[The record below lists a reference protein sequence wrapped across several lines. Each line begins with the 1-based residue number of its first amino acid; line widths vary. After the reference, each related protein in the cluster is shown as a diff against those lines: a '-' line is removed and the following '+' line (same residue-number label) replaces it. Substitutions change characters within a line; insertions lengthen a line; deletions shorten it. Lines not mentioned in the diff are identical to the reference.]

1 MADSTEQLRQEM
13 DLLNKASQVL
23 VNTNTGLTRSFAKVT
38 DQNNKLWTTF
48 SRLTSGTGLW
58 AVQNMVRGVGGAFE
72 QYFNVQK
79 RAEKATNDY
88 YDGLSELVG
97 VYNEVKNANIE
108 LSTEFQKTKATF
120 ELLEGVDAEKMA
132 LKRTQER
139 YDKQL
144 EALKD
149 AKEREGALL
158 KKALEKE
165 AKLKERAD
173 LIVKFKEQKLL
184 IKQDKM
190 EVKKAKR
197 RVKELQKIEAEFGF
211 QPLETQFAAAQKE
224 LQKRQAALGKSKE
237 GRFELGQQ
245 WQIGRHDKLGKMA
258 DFIMSVG
265 RNYVTIFKSGVTI
278 FKYGLKMM
286 LPITMFIIGAFAA
299 FAILK
304 AIFEKGEIMG
314 VIMETVMAILSGL
327 FLALSGVMDIFSA
340 FFGGGTFSERLGTL
354 LKGIMKIW
362 GGLGS
367 ILLSVGVGL
376 LKLGI
381 QTVAGILTLVVGG
394 IIYFVKG
401 LWNAITDWSAWWSRI
416 KTWGTILFTTIW
428 DGIWNGMI
436 KPMIDAILNP
446 LRTLKTSL
454 KKMVDRFWPFA
465 SGGVSRGGMALVGE
479 RGPELV
485 NLPAGARVYS
495 NRQTRGMSGNT
506 IHVNV
511 NGRVGAS
518 DSELRDIA
526 NKIGRMINSEINRTT
541 SSSVNMRY

>member
-1 MADSTEQLRQEM
+1 M
-13 DLLNKASQVL
+13 
-23 VNTNTGLTRSFAKVT
+23 
-38 DQNNKLWTTF
+38 KL
-48 SRLTSGTGLW
+48 
-58 AVQNMVRGVGGAFE
+58 
-72 QYFNVQK
+72 
-79 RAEKATNDY
+79 
-88 YDGLSELVG
+88 
-97 VYNEVKNANIE
+97 
-108 LSTEFQKTKATF
+108 
-120 ELLEGVDAEKMA
+120 
-132 LKRTQER
+132 
-139 YDKQL
+139 
-144 EALKD
+144 
-149 AKEREGALL
+149 
-158 KKALEKE
+158 
-165 AKLKERAD
+165 
-173 LIVKFKEQKLL
+173 
-184 IKQDKM
+184 
-190 EVKKAKR
+190 
-197 RVKELQKIEAEFGF
+197 
-211 QPLETQFAAAQKE
+211 
-224 LQKRQAALGKSKE
+224 
-237 GRFELGQQ
+237 
-245 WQIGRHDKLGKMA
+245 
-258 DFIMSVG
+258 
-265 RNYVTIFKSGVTI
+265 
-278 FKYGLKMM
+278 
-286 LPITMFIIGAFAA
+286 
-299 FAILK
+299 
-304 AIFEKGEIMG
+304 
-314 VIMETVMAILSGL
+314 
-327 FLALSGVMDIFSA
+327 
-340 FFGGGTFSERLGTL
+340 
-354 LKGIMKIW
+354 W

-367 ILLSVGVGL
+367 SLLSVGVGL

-526 NKIGRMINSEINRTT
+526 RKVGRMVSAEINRST
-541 SSSVNMRY
+541 SSSTNVRY